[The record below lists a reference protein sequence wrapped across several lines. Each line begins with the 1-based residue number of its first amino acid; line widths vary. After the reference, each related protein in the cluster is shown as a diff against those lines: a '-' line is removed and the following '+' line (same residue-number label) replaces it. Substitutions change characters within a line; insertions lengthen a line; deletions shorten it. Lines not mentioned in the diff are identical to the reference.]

1 MKKNACL
8 KGAAAASLALLLAG
22 AAFADTVIWY
32 RFDDQE
38 PLTSTAAGV
47 YVTNCVA
54 ATYPAHPRTING
66 NFDELRVSR
75 GVLPVESFMRALPDG
90 TILVVR

>member
-1 MKKNACL
+1 MITLYRDYVSQGSRTLTTPINY
-8 KGAAAASLALLLAG
+8 LLAVNTLSIG
-22 AAFADTVIWY
+22 GT
-32 RFDDQE
+32 
-38 PLTSTAAGV
+38 T
-47 YVTNCVA
+47 TN
-54 ATYPAHPRTING
+54 PAHIRG